1 MPKPIYTALFL
12 TEEAEELIKKLY
24 PPRHPNVYAHH
35 VTLVFKP
42 SPKDI
47 EFLDPLVGRGFQFE
61 IDGEAFDE
69 RGQAVKVTV
78 PEYLRLNG
86 QVHHVTISC
95 AHDVT
100 PVYSNELLK
109 KGWGSRFPAGPPV
122 VLPGIVRHFTK

>member
-12 TEEAEELIKKLY
+12 TEAAENLIKQLY

-42 SPKDI
+42 SPTDI
-47 EFLDPLVGRGFQFE
+47 EFLDPLVGREFQFE
-61 IDGEAFDE
+61 VVGEAVDE

-78 PEYLRLNG
+78 PETLRVNG

-95 AHDVT
+95 AKDVT

-109 KGWGSRFPAGPPV
+109 KGWGSRSNEDTRVF
-122 VLPGIVRHFTK
+122 LPGVVRHFTK